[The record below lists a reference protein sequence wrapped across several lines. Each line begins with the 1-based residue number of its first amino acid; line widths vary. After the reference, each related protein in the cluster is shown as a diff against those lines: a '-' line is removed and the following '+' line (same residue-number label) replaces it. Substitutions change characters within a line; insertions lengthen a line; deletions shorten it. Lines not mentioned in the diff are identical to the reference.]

1 MNRVIWS
8 RLQNSLL
15 LRLGGMIVAITVLA
29 IAGMSTS
36 WMLAEATQGNGA
48 AINITGSLRMQSW
61 HMALL
66 HQQAL
71 QDSQAD
77 KALNQSRLRQ
87 AIERFEHDLLAEP
100 VLSVLPSDESVAL
113 KQIYRDIE
121 TRWFEQ
127 IKPHLSNPASAE
139 ANALM
144 TEIPVFVA
152 QIDNLV
158 KHIEESTEAKIF
170 VLKVI
175 LGVAVL
181 GTILIVTLSVYLHN
195 NILVKPLN
203 DLLGSTAEIRRGNM
217 AVRTELTGED
227 EIGQLGQAFD
237 LMAEDLSL
245 LYRDLEARV
254 EQKTAELTRSNR
266 SLDLL
271 YRSIIRL
278 HGTPPGYDIFHE
290 VLKDAETVL
299 GLGNGT
305 LCLKED
311 TAAKGQLIT
320 TSPVINISSMCEKYT
335 NNCGDCQSSKAK
347 RLDELPGGGQVL
359 CFPLLDSETS
369 YGSLAIDIPP
379 AIAVEEWQV
388 QLLEALSHHISV
400 AIAAEQRSEQHRRV
414 ALLEERAVIARE
426 LHDSLAQSL
435 AYMRIQLSRLKSTLK
450 EPDDQAEAD
459 EAMEELR
466 EGLNSS
472 YHQLRELLSTFR
484 LKIEGADLGVAM
496 AETTAEFA
504 DKGNLPV
511 ELAMNIGSLILN
523 PNEEI
528 HLLQITREALS
539 NIIKHAQATQAW
551 VSLQLQADDTLQL
564 LIEDNGIGIQK
575 AAFTHHYGMA
585 IMEERARALHGTL
598 HYRSREGG
606 GTCVRFNAKLHHHFS
621 EIRISHVA

>member
-1 MNRVIWS
+1 MNRVVWNEM
-8 RLQNSLL
+8 QNSLL
-15 LRLGGMIVAITVLA
+15 LRLGGMIIAITMLA
-29 IAGMSTS
+29 IVGMSTS

-48 AINITGSLRMQSW
+48 AINVAGSLRMQSW
-61 HMALL
+61 HMVLL
-66 HQQAL
+66 QQQAL
-71 QDSQAD
+71 QNNTTLSQSS
-77 KALNQSRLRQ
+77 LPQ
-87 AIERFEHDLLAEP
+87 AIERFERDLLAEQI
-100 VLSVLPSDESVAL
+100 VSVLPHDDSVVA
-113 KQIYRDIE
+113 KQIYREIE
-121 TRWFEQ
+121 NRWFEQ
-127 IKPHLSNPASAE
+127 IKHRLAGETVADAE
-139 ANALM
+139 AVIIEM
-144 TEIPVFVA
+144 PRFVSR
-152 QIDNLV
+152 INDLV
-158 KHIEESTEAKIF
+158 KHLEEGTEAKIF

-175 LGVAVL
+175 LGAAVL
-181 GTILIVTLSVYLHN
+181 GTILVVVLSVYLLN
-195 NILVKPLN
+195 SILVKPLN
-203 DLLGSTAEIRRGNM
+203 DLLKSTDEIRRGNL
-217 AVRTELTGED
+217 AVRTGLNGED

-245 LYRDLEARV
+245 LYQNLEALV

-278 HGTPPGYDIFHE
+278 HGAPPSHDIFYQ
-290 VLKDAETVL
+290 VIKDAETVL
-299 GLGNGT
+299 DLGSGA

-311 TAAKGQLIT
+311 AADRGQLIT
-320 TSPVINISSMCEKYT
+320 TRSMSSGSSMCEKYA
-335 NNCGDCQSSKAK
+335 NDCGECQSSKAK
-347 RLDELPGGGQVL
+347 RLDDLPDGGRVL
-359 CFPLLDSETS
+359 SLPLLDSEKR

-379 AIAVEEWQV
+379 NAQMEEWQS

-400 AIAAEQRSEQHRRV
+400 TIAAEQRSEQHRRV

-435 AYMRIQLSRLKSTLK
+435 AYMRIQLSRLRSSLKS
-450 EPDDQAEAD
+450 PDDSAEAD

-484 LKIEGADLGVAM
+484 LRIESADLGVAF

-504 DKGNLPV
+504 DRGNLPI
-511 ELAMNIGSLILN
+511 ELEMSTGSLILS

-539 NIIKHAQATQAW
+539 NIIKHAEASQAW
-551 VSLQLQADDTLQL
+551 VSLQLQSDDTLQL

-585 IMEERARALHGTL
+585 IMDERARALHGTL
-598 HYRSREGG
+598 QYLARVGG
-606 GTCVRFNAKLHHHFS
+606 GTRVQFNAKLHHHFS
-621 EIRISHVA
+621 EIRISHAE

>member
-1 MNRVIWS
+1 MNRVIWN

-15 LRLGGMIVAITVLA
+15 LRLGGMIVAITVLS
-29 IAGMSTS
+29 IVGMSTS
-36 WMLAEATQGNGA
+36 WMLAEATQGNGE
-48 AINITGSLRMQSW
+48 AINIAGSLRMQSW
-61 HMALL
+61 RMALL
-66 HQQAL
+66 QQQAL
-71 QDSQAD
+71 QDNEAVDAEQNS
-77 KALNQSRLRQ
+77 LPQ
-87 AIERFEHDLLAEP
+87 AIEKFESDLLAEP
-100 VLSVLPSDESVAL
+100 VLSVLPSDDSVPVR
-113 KQIYRDIE
+113 QVYREIE
-121 TRWFEQ
+121 ARWFEQ
-127 IKPHLSNPASAE
+127 IKPRLSHPATTDSGDLLIEISA
-139 ANALM
+139 
-144 TEIPVFVA
+144 FVSL
-152 QIDNLV
+152 INDFV

-181 GTILIVTLSVYLHN
+181 GTILIVILSVYLHN
-195 NILVKPLN
+195 NILVKPLK
-203 DLLGSTAEIRRGNM
+203 DLLGSTDEIRRGNL
-217 AVRTELTGED
+217 AVRTGLTGED

-237 LMAEDLSL
+237 LMAGELSL
-245 LYRDLEARV
+245 LYHDLEARV
-254 EQKTAELTRSNR
+254 ERKTAELTRSNR

-278 HGTPPGYDIFHE
+278 HGTPPGYEIFHK
-290 VLKDAETVL
+290 VLKDAEAIL

-305 LCLKED
+305 LCLKD
-311 TAAKGQLIT
+311 DSVDKGQLIG
-320 TSPVINISSMCEKYT
+320 TSKVINASSMCEKSA
-335 NNCGDCQSSKAK
+335 NNCRDCQNATTK
-347 RLDELPGGGQVL
+347 RLDTLPGGGQVL
-359 CFPLLDSETS
+359 CFPLLDSDKR

-379 AIAVEEWQV
+379 AVAVEAWQV

-450 EPDDQAEAD
+450 DPDDPEDAD
-459 EAMEELR
+459 EVMEELR

-484 LKIEGADLGVAM
+484 LRIEGADLGVAL

-504 DKGNLPV
+504 DRGDLPI
-511 ELAMNIGSLILN
+511 ELDISIGSLILS

-598 HYRSREGG
+598 QYRSREGG
-606 GTCVRFNAKLHHHFS
+606 GTCVQFNAKLHHNFS